1 MRAILVVV
9 VLGLVCSSAAG
20 ARSTP
25 VVRISSATP
34 LTVVGQSFAPR
45 ERLRLVVR
53 FDGIRKVRLLRAS
66 ATGRFTARFAEQT
79 VEDRCSIRASVAR
92 ANGRTIAA
100 KLPVPLC
107 PMPLAP

>member
-1 MRAILVVV
+1 MRACLILVVL
-9 VLGLVCSSAAG
+9 VLVGSSAA
-20 ARSTP
+20 AAKTAP
-25 VVRISSATP
+25 VVRISTAAP

-53 FDGIRKVRLLRAS
+53 FDGMRKVRSFRAT

-79 VEDRCSIRASVAR
+79 VEDRCSLAASVIR
-92 ANGRTIAA
+92 ANGRTIVA
-100 KLPVPLC
+100 KLAAPLC

>member
-1 MRAILVVV
+1 MRACLLIV
-9 VLGLVCSSAAG
+9 VLGVAWSSAAG
-20 ARSTP
+20 AGGKP
-25 VVRISSATP
+25 VVRVSTAAP

-53 FDGIRKVRLLRAS
+53 FDGIRKSRTFRAT
-66 ATGRFTARFAEQT
+66 ATGRFTARFAGEA
-79 VEDRCSIRASVAR
+79 VEDRCSIGASVTR

-100 KLPVPLC
+100 KLPAALC